1 MKTFAILTPQN
12 PTGLICRAVEI
23 LSSTLLDYTV
33 AYPVCCTEGTLSEP
47 ADFHCIHIGTKQT
60 NDYIRTH
67 SAAKLTLP
75 EEYAIA
81 VSDSTV
87 MIEGY
92 DDAGVLYGAIDFYRE
107 YLMSCEYPSDA
118 RIHRHDILSSDT
130 LPACFLQ
137 SAPAVRERGLW
148 TWGHVIY
155 DYRGYLDNMMMLK
168 MNCVII
174 WNDFLPSNAREIIA
188 YAHARNI
195 RVIWGFAWLW
205 DTDCAKFDM
214 HTLRDQSAGI
224 LEKFEREFA
233 GIDVDGIYFQTFTE
247 LGTDNINGVLIAE
260 AAADFVNHTAE
271 MFYRRWP
278 EMEIQ
283 FGLHAES
290 VRSRLEFLRRVDP
303 RIRIVWENCGAFP
316 FSYQPNQVAGFDE
329 TAAFVRE
336 IAHLRGEG
344 ERFGAVTK
352 GLVNLDWSQFVHS
365 RGSHCIGVSN
375 ARFKHNRVDRKAPI
389 WKFVQASWIANA
401 DYAQEMIRIMADET
415 GGDLCICGLLEDGM
429 FEDGIQYP
437 TALFAR
443 MLWNCREDIRKT
455 RFCAALGYDTVFA

>member
-1 MKTFAILTPQN
+1 MKKFAILTPQVKS
-12 PTGLICRAVEI
+12 PLICRAVEI
-23 LSSTLLDYTV
+23 LSATILDFTV
-33 AYPVCCTEGTLSEP
+33 EYPVCYAECDAPDLT
-47 ADFHCIHIGTKQT
+47 DFRCIYLGTKEGS
-60 NDYIRTH
+60 DYIRIH
-67 SAAKLTLP
+67 SAAHLTKP
-75 EEYAIA
+75 EEYIIT
-81 VSDSTV
+81 VSDNAV

-107 YLMSCEYPSDA
+107 YLMNCEYPGDA
-118 RIHRHDILSSDT
+118 RMYRHDILLGDA
-130 LPACFLQ
+130 LPAFSLQ

-155 DYRGYLDNMMMLK
+155 DYRSYLDNMMMLK

-174 WNDFLPSNAREIIA
+174 WNDYLPANAREIIE

-214 HTLRDQSAGI
+214 YTLRDQSAGI
-224 LEKFEREFA
+224 LAKFEREFA

-260 AAADFVNHTAE
+260 AAADFVNHTAA
-271 MFYRRWP
+271 MFYSKWP
-278 EMEIQ
+278 DMEIQ

-290 VRSRLEFLRRVDP
+290 VRFRLEFLRRVDS

-316 FSYQPNQVAGFDE
+316 FSYQPNNVAGFDE
-329 TAAFVRE
+329 TVSFIRE
-336 IAHLRGEG
+336 ITHLRGAD

-352 GLVNLDWSQFVHS
+352 GLVNLDWSQFEHS
-365 RGSHCIGVSN
+365 RGPHCIGVSGD
-375 ARFKHNRVDRKAPI
+375 RFKHNRVDRKAPI

-401 DYAQEMIRIMADET
+401 DYAQDMIRVMAEET
-415 GGDLCICGLLEDGM
+415 NGDLCICGLLEDGM
-429 FEDGIQYP
+429 FENGIQYP

-443 MLWNCREDIRKT
+443 MLWNCREDIRHT
-455 RFCAALGYDTVFA
+455 LFRAALGNDTVFA

>member
-1 MKTFAILTPQN
+1 MKKIAILIPQD
-12 PTGLICRAVEI
+12 PSALLSRAVEI
-23 LSSTLLDYTV
+23 LSSILLDYTV
-33 AYPVCCTEGTLSEP
+33 EYPVCYAENNAPDLTE
-47 ADFHCIHIGTKQT
+47 FRRIYIGTKET
-60 NDYIRTH
+60 SDYIRTH
-67 SAAKLTLP
+67 SSANLTHH
-75 EEYAIA
+75 EEYAISA
-81 VSDSTV
+81 SGDTA

-92 DDAGVLYGAIDFYRE
+92 DDAGVMYGAIDFYHE
-107 YLMSCEYPSDA
+107 YLMSYEFPGDT
-118 RIHRHDILSSDT
+118 RIYCHDFLKNDIFPTFS
-130 LPACFLQ
+130 LQ
-137 SAPAVRERGLW
+137 SAPAIRERGLW

-174 WNDFLPSNAREIIA
+174 WNDYLPSNAREIIE

-205 DTDCAKFDM
+205 DTNCAKFDM

-247 LGTDNINGVLIAE
+247 LGTDNIDGVLIAQ

-271 MFYRRWP
+271 MFYQKWP
-278 EMEIQ
+278 DMEIQ

-290 VRSRLEFLRRVDP
+290 VRCRLEFLRGVDK

-316 FSYQPNQVAGFDE
+316 FSYQPNNINGFEE
-329 TAAFVRE
+329 TVTFVRE
-336 IAHLRGEG
+336 ITHLRGPE

-352 GLVNLDWSQFVHS
+352 GLVNLDWSQFEHS
-365 RGSHCIGVSN
+365 RGPHCIGVSGE
-375 ARFKHNRVDRKAPI
+375 RFKHNRLDRKAPY

-401 DYAQEMIRIMADET
+401 DYAQEMIRVMADET
-415 GGDLCICGLLEDGM
+415 NGDFCICGLLEDGM

-443 MLWNCREDIRKT
+443 MLWNCREDIRVT
-455 RFCAALGYDTVFA
+455 RFRAALGNDTVFA